1 MNLNDRIELLS
12 RLGDYL
18 QSGDEHLEALI
29 QRTAYHNPWFTT
41 EHQHK
46 ALTSIATQMLQR
58 NKLQNWLQRYAIP
71 DAPNPARR
79 VALVLAGNIPLVG
92 FHDLLCVFVSGH
104 RAIVKLSDKDPYVL
118 PHLLQWM
125 ERQMPEFKG
134 CVELSEQLR
143 DMDAVIATGSNNSA
157 RYFEAYF
164 GRYPNI
170 IRRNRNG
177 VAVLRGDET
186 PGQLLALGQDV
197 FQYFGLGC
205 RNVSKL
211 YVPRGY
217 EFNPLLEAMHEYRE
231 IVLHSKYK
239 NNFDYNYALFLLN
252 KQEFLANGCIMLLE
266 DASFQSRISTVHYEY
281 YEDPASLPALLDA
294 HRDQIQC
301 VVAAPGLLPDALPFG
316 KTQEPELWDYA
327 DGVDTLDFLIHLQ

>member
-1 MNLNDRIELLS
+1 MNLNDRIELLT
-12 RLGDYL
+12 RLGYYL
-18 QSGDEHLEALI
+18 QSGDEYLEALI
-29 QRTAYHNPWFTT
+29 QRTAYHNPWFTIDN
-41 EHQHK
+41 QHR
-46 ALTSIATQMLQR
+46 ALGAIATQMLTPG
-58 NKLQNWLQRYAIP
+58 KLRSWLERYELP
-71 DAPNPARR
+71 DEPSPARR
-79 VALVLAGNIPLVG
+79 VGLVLAGNIPLVG

-104 RAIVKLSDKDPYVL
+104 RAKVKLSDKDPYLL
-118 PHLLQWM
+118 PHLVQWM
-125 ERQMPEFKG
+125 EREMPG
-134 CVELSEQLR
+134 AGARMELVEQLR
-143 DMDAVIATGSNNSA
+143 DIDAAIATGSNNSA

-164 GRYPNI
+164 GRFPNI

-186 PGQLLALGQDV
+186 PGQLQALGQDV

-205 RNVSKL
+205 RNVAKL

-217 EFNPLLEAMHEYRE
+217 DFNPLLEAMHEYRE

-266 DASFQSRISTVHYEY
+266 DAAFQSRISTLHYEY
-281 YEDPASLPALLDA
+281 YEDWATVQQALA
-294 HRDQIQC
+294 PHRDQIQC
-301 VVAAPGLLPDALPFG
+301 IAAAPGLLDDSLPFG

-327 DGVDTLDFLIHLQ
+327 DGVDTLDFLIHLP